1 MEREAASVRIIQVNK
16 GNNMIAINKN
26 YLEAIYQELLKE
38 REGVELCSVEDER
51 LDAKLCLMEE
61 ILSSAD
67 WLESLN

>member
-1 MEREAASVRIIQVNK
+1 
-16 GNNMIAINKN
+16 MIAINKN